1 MEHHLFSF
9 HDRPENGIAEGS
21 SCQEVDGA
29 PELCFRGFL
38 HLHETVKKMIFRRE
52 VDHQVDVAGR
62 GLLATSY

>member
-1 MEHHLFSF
+1 MPLAN
-9 HDRPENGIAEGS
+9 PEPFPVIPELYK
-21 SCQEVDGA
+21 EVDGA